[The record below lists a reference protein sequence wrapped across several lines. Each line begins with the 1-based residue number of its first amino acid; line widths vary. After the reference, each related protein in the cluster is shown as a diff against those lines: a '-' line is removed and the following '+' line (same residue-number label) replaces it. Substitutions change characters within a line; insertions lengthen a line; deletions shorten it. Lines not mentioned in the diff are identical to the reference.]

1 MEVDHDFTESEGGEE
16 LRGMH
21 LKILYIF
28 LLIFIN
34 GNTMAQNTRH
44 GGGPVPTTDG
54 IAESQLK
61 EIKTSILNAKFMGGK
76 VLKQKMLFDDPMG
89 DGGMNS
95 FGKTIVNYADL
106 AGIDTLLDYNCGENT
121 YDGHRGLD
129 IEILNFFEMDERVP
143 LLSAAPGV
151 VIYSHDGE
159 YDRNTEAISG
169 NISNT
174 VILSHSDGS
183 DSWYLHMKKNSVA
196 VANGDNVAAG
206 DTIGF
211 IGSSGYSTGPHIHF
225 QIQQNDAFV
234 DPFQGTCQQDSSRWT
249 EQEEYVLRLPFEL
262 MDHGLTTI
270 PLSWAMISERPPTK
284 THVTAPGP
292 IYSWLRLRNVLG
304 TDSLKWEF
312 YANGTL
318 WNEYGFSPG
327 TTYSSSW
334 WYIWWT
340 LPNVSNFYGEWSLNI
355 YRNDSLIAEQVFA
368 YDDDANQL
376 PTVDDL
382 TVNINNDLP
391 FNGEFTATDTD
402 GSIFW
407 YEVLSPPKNGAF
419 KQYAGRKR
427 KFTYIPEA
435 GFVGRD
441 SIILYVIDDE
451 NAQGGEG
458 IYILKVVDSLT
469 FIESKRQ
476 LSEDYFLSQNY
487 PNPFN
492 PVTTINYALPKSGDV
507 LLTIYNLRGVEVAR
521 LINGE
526 QPAGNHLVTW
536 DASNVASGIYFYRLQ
551 AGEFVQVRKMVL
563 LK

>member
-1 MEVDHDFTESEGGEE
+1 MEIGHEFTESEGSEE
-16 LRGMH
+16 LRDMYM
-21 LKILYIF
+21 KTVYFF

-34 GNTMAQNTRH
+34 GNTIAQKTRH
-44 GGGPVPTTDG
+44 GGGPVPTKEG

-61 EIKTSILNAKFMGGK
+61 EMKTSILNSKLLGRK
-76 VLKQKMLFDDPMG
+76 VLKQNVLFDDPMG

-95 FGKTIVNYADL
+95 FGKTIVNYDYL
-106 AGIDTLLDYNCGENT
+106 AGVGTLLDYNCGENT

-129 IEILNFFEMDERVP
+129 IEILNFFEMDEGVP
-143 LLSAAPGV
+143 LLSAAPGM

-183 DSWYLHMKKNSVA
+183 DSCYLHMRKNSVA
-196 VANGDNVAAG
+196 VANGDSVAAG

-234 DPFQGTCQQDSSRWT
+234 DPFQGTCQQDSSRWR
-249 EQEEYVLRLPFEL
+249 EQKEYVLRLPFEL

-284 THVTAPGP
+284 SHVTAPGP

-327 TTYSSSW
+327 KTYSSSW

-340 LPNVSNFYGEWSLNI
+340 LPNVSNFYGDWSLNI
-355 YRNDSLIAEQVFA
+355 YLNDSLIAEQVFT
-368 YDDDANQL
+368 YDNDANQL
-376 PTVDDL
+376 PVVDEV
-382 TVNINNDLP
+382 TININNDSP
-391 FNGEFTATDTD
+391 YKGEFSATDSD

-407 YEVLSPPKNGAF
+407 YEVLSPPIYGAF
-419 KQYAGRKR
+419 EQYAGRKR

-441 SIILYVIDDE
+441 SIILYAIDDE
-451 NAQGGEG
+451 NTQGGEG
-458 IYILKVVDSLT
+458 IYILNVVDSLT

-476 LSEDYFLSQNY
+476 LPEDYFLSQNY

-492 PVTTINYALPKSGDV
+492 PVTTIKYTLLKSGEA
-507 LLTIYNLRGVEVAR
+507 LLSIYNLRGEEVAR
-521 LINGE
+521 LVNGK
-526 QPAGNHLVTW
+526 QPAGNRQVIW
-536 DASNVASGIYFYRLQ
+536 DASNLASGIYFYRLR
-551 AGEFVQVRKMVL
+551 AGDFVLTRKMVL